1 MIIEAV
7 SAGVVSGRALPGSSA
22 RPDLVRQLHVYQ
34 EQIERIPLMGVH
46 VLPLEFETLL
56 RSADIRRRYGLLVSD
71 SLVAA
76 AACGAGIAHLASADA
91 DFRRVKELK
100 LYRPGDLS

>member
-1 MIIEAV
+1 
-7 SAGVVSGRALPGSSA
+7 
-22 RPDLVRQLHVYQ
+22 
-34 EQIERIPLMGVH
+34 
-46 VLPLEFETLL
+46 
-56 RSADIRRRYGLLVSD
+56 VSD

-100 LYRPGDLS
+100 LYRPGDLG